1 MEGSPYVVFSQR
13 AFNAIITETIDK
25 HPIETGGIL
34 LGYVLDNGAWIVVEN
49 IPPGYQSIHQTAYF
63 EYDEEFVTYLSN
75 VVAKQYKG
83 NLVYTSAASLC
94 NSYKNIYADGKL
106 YEIVNVTQHAGSYF
120 VQDGVSV
127 EDDGNILYHITKKIF
142 LIGAAAFV
150 SKAQEETYQG
160 ETVYRYDVMVNEKK
174 VTLWYNSEVLVKIFV
189 SLPTET
195 EGEYEQYTIK
205 LSDYS
210 FDADLPADAF
220 KRPDTYGITYVESP
234 ISFEDWTTII
244 TSFASKLG

>member
-1 MEGSPYVVFSQR
+1 MKKSIRLVILVTLLVTVTAFVFAGCGDLTRKLKGAELSFPSKISGAKKLSFKMNINYRKGESRTEIDMQCYR
-13 AFNAIITETIDK
+13 AANESGQD
-25 HPIETGGIL
+25 E
-34 LGYVLDNGAWIVVEN
+34 Y
-49 IPPGYQSIHQTAYF
+49 AY
-63 EYDEEFVTYLSN
+63 
-75 VVAKQYKG
+75 
-83 NLVYTSAASLC
+83 VYTSAASLC
-94 NSYKNIYADGKL
+94 DSYKNLYADGKL
-106 YEIVNVTQHAGSYF
+106 YEIVNVTKNAGSYYA
-120 VQDGVSV
+120 QDDVNV
-127 EDDGNILYHITKKIF
+127 EDEGNILYHITKKIF

-160 ETVYRYDVMVNEKK
+160 ETVYRYEVMVNEKK

-205 LSDYS
+205 LSDYT

-234 ISFEDWTTII
+234 ISFEDWTKII
-244 TSFASKLG
+244 TSFASKMG